1 MSETPLVTIA
11 PRTLMTG
18 GAALVTGQAVQAVV
32 AFGANL
38 VLVVYISPADFGRF
52 ALIFATAS
60 LVLSVLSL
68 RVNTLIIRTRESDF
82 TLDRQERYF
91 SALTFETLAAA
102 VVGFAWIQAAGFSS
116 AWATVLVCVLC
127 ARHWV
132 DQNKAYFERQMPY
145 VRLGLLE
152 TGAALAAHAT
162 SVILVLVGFGPD
174 ALYWREVLL
183 LALSMTGLAY
193 LRGLTWRRLRWLPMT
208 EWRILLREARGIW
221 LDSALDAVYQRLV
234 MQLAGV
240 IGGDKGA
247 GYFFQAQR
255 LAVLPHVLI
264 TPLVGRMAAT
274 WFGRVEAP
282 ERRRGRDRL
291 LGALALPLLAGAAVA
306 LFFADPLVPWLFGEP
321 WRPAAPVF
329 AAMSGLVLF
338 MSLFEVLRSYSL
350 ITKQARLLLVA
361 RVAQYG
367 GLLATLAIGIVVGG
381 PLTVQTLAVGVSI
394 GFGAAFVVMWI
405 AFAVRERHPRR
416 MRA

>member
-1 MSETPLVTIA
+1 MTIA
-11 PRTLMTG
+11 PRTLMAG
-18 GAALVTGQAVQAVV
+18 GAVLVAGQAVQAVV

-38 VLVVYISPADFGRF
+38 VLVAYISPGDFGRF
-52 ALIFATAS
+52 ALILATAS

-68 RVNTLIIRTRESDF
+68 RINTLIIRTRAPDF
-82 TLDRQERYF
+82 TLDREERYF

-102 VVGFAWIQAAGFSS
+102 VVGLAWVQAAGFSGV
-116 AWATVLVCVLC
+116 WATVLVCVLC

-152 TGAALAAHAT
+152 SGAALTAHAA
-162 SVILVLVGFGPD
+162 SVALVLVGFGPD

-183 LALSMTGLAY
+183 LALSTTGLAY
-193 LRGLTWRRLRWLPMT
+193 LRGLTWRRLRWLPMA
-208 EWRILLREARGIW
+208 EWRLLLREARGIW

-234 MQLAGV
+234 IQLAGV
-240 IGGDKGA
+240 VGGDKGA

-255 LAVLPHVLI
+255 LAMLPHVLI

-282 ERRRGRDRL
+282 ERRRGRDHL
-291 LGALALPLLAGAAVA
+291 LGVLALPLIAGAAIA
-306 LFFADPLVPWLFGEP
+306 FFYADPLVPWLFGEP
-321 WRPAAPVF
+321 WRPAAPLF
-329 AAMSGLVLF
+329 AALSGLVLF
-338 MSLFEVLRSYSL
+338 ISLFEVLRTYCL
-350 ITKQARLLLVA
+350 ITKQARLLLA
-361 RVAQYG
+361 GRVAQYG
-367 GLLATLAIGIVVGG
+367 GLLTTLVIGVVAGD

-394 GFGAAFVVMWI
+394 GFGVSFVVIWI
-405 AFAVRERHPRR
+405 VLAVREWHPNR